1 MDGLCYEQ
9 TATQIKVL
17 DPREKVM
24 QVGSCQFNSGRLK
37 GVKFNVTGHNLVVA
51 SDKIDIFDTRDLTRA
66 ILSSPNLVSGIYF
79 SQFIHRSGS
88 NRLYLKDTKVKILD
102 LHSMRAFTTHAAW
115 NLNDMTFIWKNKP
128 YYFSHKDVIAV
139 TNGARVFSYERRWGE
154 SGVLI
159 ETARSGSP
167 TQNDYVFLK

>member
-1 MDGLCYEQ
+1 VQSRLPGDEFDSCMFMDGLCYEQ

-51 SDKIDIFDTRDLTRA
+51 SDTIDIFDTRDLTRS

-79 SQFIHRSGS
+79 
-88 NRLYLKDTKVKILD
+88 VK
-102 LHSMRAFTTHAAW
+102 TT
-115 NLNDMTFIWKNKP
+115 P
-128 YYFSHKDVIAV
+128 
-139 TNGARVFSYERRWGE
+139 RW
-154 SGVLI
+154 I
-159 ETARSGSP
+159 
-167 TQNDYVFLK
+167 